1 MSRALDDFPGK
12 VTIIQRCAY
21 SEDVWMFGRV
31 GAETSPRRGWA
42 PLFEHWWFLGH
53 GSRRRWGCWGFPGA
67 GSGELL
73 RLRGTHGQG
82 SFS

>member
-1 MSRALDDFPGK
+1 MSDSEVGVCWTAGCTGGDFTAVID
-12 VTIIQRCAY
+12 VT
-21 SEDVWMFGRV
+21 SGHDGNWE
-31 GAETSPRRGWA
+31 

-53 GSRRRWGCWGFPGA
+53 GSRRRWGCWGLLGA

-73 RLRGTHGQG
+73 RLRGTHAQW